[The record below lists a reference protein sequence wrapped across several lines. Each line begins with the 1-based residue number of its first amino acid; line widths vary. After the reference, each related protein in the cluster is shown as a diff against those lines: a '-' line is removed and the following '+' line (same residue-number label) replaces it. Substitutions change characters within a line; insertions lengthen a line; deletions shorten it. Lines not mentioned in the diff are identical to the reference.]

1 MRTFVLAMIAAMAA
15 TTASAMDLPVP
26 GLALN
31 TDVVAQHKVDAE
43 ATTLTLTPELDWQ
56 PVVDGP
62 LSLTANTTL
71 NVWDNTNGMTIADE
85 FDTLPTINF
94 GAVYALPTMSNV
106 ELELGTSYDLEA
118 KERGEITATATFSF

>member
-1 MRTFVLAMIAAMAA
+1 MRTFVLAMVAAMAA
-15 TTASAMDLPVP
+15 TSATAMDLSVP

-43 ATTLTLTPELDWQ
+43 ATTLTITPELEWQ
-56 PVVDGP
+56 PMVDGP
-62 LSLTANTTL
+62 LSLTADTTL
-71 NVWDNTNGMTIADE
+71 AVWDNTNSFTLDDE
-85 FDTLPTINF
+85 FDHMPTLNF
-94 GAVYALPTMSNV
+94 GASYMAMENV

>member
-1 MRTFVLAMIAAMAA
+1 MRTFVLAMVAAMAA
-15 TTASAMDLPVP
+15 TSATAMDLPVP

-71 NVWDNTNGMTIADE
+71 NVWDNTNSFTLDNE
-85 FDTLPTINF
+85 FDHMPTINF
-94 GAVYALPTMSNV
+94 GASYMAMENV

>member
-1 MRTFVLAMIAAMAA
+1 MRTIVLAMVAAMAA
-15 TTASAMDLPVP
+15 TSATAMDLPVP

-43 ATTLTLTPELDWQ
+43 ATTLTMTPELDWQ

-71 NVWDNTNGMTIADE
+71 NVWDNTNSFTLDNE
-85 FDTLPTINF
+85 FDHMPTINF
-94 GAVYALPTMSNV
+94 GASYMAMENV

>member
-1 MRTFVLAMIAAMAA
+1 MRTFVLAMVAAMAA

-31 TDVVAQHKVDAE
+31 TDVVAEHKFDAE
-43 ATTLTLTPELDWQ
+43 ATTLTITPELEWQ
-56 PVVDGP
+56 PMVDGP
-62 LSLTANTTL
+62 LSLTADTTL
-71 NVWDNTNGMTIADE
+71 AVWDNTNSFTLDDE

-94 GAVYALPTMSNV
+94 GASYMAMENL

-118 KERGEITATATFSF
+118 EARGEITATATFSF

>member
-1 MRTFVLAMIAAMAA
+1 MRTFVLAMVAAMAA
-15 TTASAMDLPVP
+15 TSATAMDLPVP

-71 NVWDNTNGMTIADE
+71 NVWDNTNSFTLDDE
-85 FDTLPTINF
+85 FDHMPTLNF
-94 GAVYALPTMSNV
+94 GASYMAMENV

>member
-1 MRTFVLAMIAAMAA
+1 MRTAVLAIVAAMAA
-15 TTASAMDLPVP
+15 TSATAMDLPVP

-43 ATTLTLTPELDWQ
+43 ASTLTITPELEFTPQ
-56 PVVDGP
+56 DGP
-62 LSLTANTTL
+62 LTLTANTTFD
-71 NVWDNTNGMTIADE
+71 VWDNTNSFTLDDE
-85 FDTLPTINF
+85 FDHMPTVKF
-94 GAVYALPTMSNV
+94 GASYMATDSL

>member
-1 MRTFVLAMIAAMAA
+1 MVAAMAA
-15 TTASAMDLPVP
+15 TSATAMDLPVP

-43 ATTLTLTPELDWQ
+43 ATTLTMTPELDWQ

-71 NVWDNTNGMTIADE
+71 NVWDNTNSFTLDNE
-85 FDTLPTINF
+85 FDHMPTINF
-94 GAVYALPTMSNV
+94 GASYMAMENV

>member
-1 MRTFVLAMIAAMAA
+1 MRTFVLAMVAAMAA
-15 TTASAMDLPVP
+15 TSATAMDLPVP

-43 ATTLTLTPELDWQ
+43 ATTLTMTPELDWQ

-71 NVWDNTNGMTIADE
+71 NVWDNTNSFTLDNE
-85 FDTLPTINF
+85 FDHMPTINF
-94 GAVYALPTMSNV
+94 GASYMAMENV

>member
-1 MRTFVLAMIAAMAA
+1 MRTFVLAMVAAMAA
-15 TTASAMDLPVP
+15 TSATAMDLPVP

-43 ATTLTLTPELDWQ
+43 ATTLTITPELEFT
-56 PVVDGP
+56 PSDGP
-62 LSLTANTTL
+62 LTLTADTTF
-71 NVWDNTNGMTIADE
+71 NVWDNTNSFTLEDE
-85 FDTLPTINF
+85 FDHMPTINF
-94 GAVYALPTMSNV
+94 GASYMAMENV

>member
-1 MRTFVLAMIAAMAA
+1 MRTIVLAMVAAMAA
-15 TTASAMDLPVP
+15 TSATAMDLPVP

-71 NVWDNTNGMTIADE
+71 NVWDNTNSFTLDNE
-85 FDTLPTINF
+85 FDHMPTINF
-94 GAVYALPTMSNV
+94 GASYMAMENV

>member
-1 MRTFVLAMIAAMAA
+1 MRTFVLAMVAAMAA
-15 TTASAMDLPVP
+15 TSATAMDLPVP

-43 ATTLTLTPELDWQ
+43 ATTLTLTPELEFT
-56 PVVDGP
+56 PADGP
-62 LSLTANTTL
+62 LTLTANTTF
-71 NVWDNTNGMTIADE
+71 NVWDNTNSFTLEDE
-85 FDTLPTINF
+85 FDHMPTLNF
-94 GAVYALPTMSNV
+94 GASYVLPTMSNV